1 MPSKSQEPQQ
11 QTDTQHTDSFAWPCD
26 PGPPDLF
33 SWPILSPHTSA
44 STCHCFPP
52 SGDHCNTPKEDKPPP
67 APTLFSND
75 GEKRKKRGSNLDLV
89 SSFPFHLMVFPDLKC
104 WPSLSNWIFPVHYTL
119 DFRKCTKQDSTAQ
132 RISCVSFPFF
142 ERDKNT
148 WETSDISS
156 QGCSV

>member
-67 APTLFSND
+67 PQPFSQMM
-75 GEKRKKRGSNLDLV
+75 ERKEKRGSNLDLV
-89 SSFPFHLMVFPDLKC
+89 SSFPFHLMVFPDLKR
-104 WPSLSNWIFPVHYTL
+104 WPSLSNWIFPVLYTL

-142 ERDKNT
+142 VERDKNT